1 MLPPAIFMG
10 RIGGSAFAGAGH
22 MLKYAEVQLLAAVE
36 QGFIHLQDRA
46 GEQLDSQPLQ
56 GKV

>member
-1 MLPPAIFMG
+1 MG
-10 RIGGSAFAGAGH
+10 RIGGSTFAGAGH